1 MSTKHNR
8 TRPLVLVAAL
18 AAVAALSLTG
28 LVADGA
34 TYVAQFVY
42 GIRYDKQASKPSNC
56 PEGRVCDWVDT
67 SGRKHFW
74 NGTADTTTPNVAA
87 TAKGDI
93 AAYTGTAW
101 AKLAVGTNGQCLK
114 ADSTETTGLE
124 WAACGGGGGYDTIE
138 NNGTPLTQRT
148 TLHCDGTLVVCSDDA
163 GNSETDITLG
173 STVVTES
180 STDTLTNKT
189 LTSPV
194 LSGTATGTY
203 TLGGTPTLGAD
214 TTLSAGVD
222 INGSSTSD
230 ITMRSFKPSSAAP
243 SISAGAFLGTSPS
256 GLALSTGSNAHA
268 GEITWT
274 QGTSSPTSG
283 DYFTVTPPITASNGW
298 SVLFFPCNDNLALKW
313 LQFSNGLALKIV
325 STTTTWTLNVVSET
339 ALADGATYCMR
350 YLAFP
355 Y

>member
-1 MSTKHNR
+1 MAR
-8 TRPLVLVAAL
+8 LAIALVLLVSSLANAQTTGAL
-18 AAVAALSLTG
+18 KIGRGIQLTDGAGLAVAPSGQFRLRSLSGTLQ
-28 LVADGA
+28 
-34 TYVAQFVY
+34 YSY
-42 GIRYDKQASKPSNC
+42 
-56 PEGRVCDWVDT
+56 
-67 SGRKHFW
+67 
-74 NGTADTTTPNVAA
+74 NG
-87 TAKGDI
+87 G
-93 AAYTGTAW
+93 AW
-101 AKLAVGTNGQCLK
+101 AAF
-114 ADSTETTGLE
+114 A
-124 WAACGGGGGYDTIE
+124 GGGGYALIK
-138 NNGTPLTQRT
+138 NSGSSLTART
-148 TLHCDGTLVVCSDDA
+148 TLNCDGTLIVCSDDA

-194 LSGTATGTY
+194 LSGTVTGTY

-243 SISAGAFLGTSPS
+243 SISAGAFLGTTPT

>member
-1 MSTKHNR
+1 MARLTIA
-8 TRPLVLVAAL
+8 LVLLVSSLANAQTTGAL
-18 AAVAALSLTG
+18 KLGRGIQLTDGSSLAVAPANQARLRYHLGNARLEYSVSG
-28 LVADGA
+28 GA
-34 TYVAQFVY
+34 WSAF
-42 GIRYDKQASKPSNC
+42 S
-56 PEGRVCDWVDT
+56 
-67 SGRKHFW
+67 
-74 NGTADTTTPNVAA
+74 
-87 TAKGDI
+87 
-93 AAYTGTAW
+93 
-101 AKLAVGTNGQCLK
+101 
-114 ADSTETTGLE
+114 
-124 WAACGGGGGYDTIE
+124 GGGGGYALIK
-138 NNGTPLTQRT
+138 NGGSSLTART
-148 TLHCDGTLVVCSDDA
+148 TLHCDGTLIVCSDDA

-189 LTSPV
+189 LTAPV

-203 TLGGTPTLGAD
+203 TLGGTPTIGAD

-243 SISAGAFLGTSPS
+243 SISAGAFLGTTPT